1 MLYPLSYEG
10 GARQAVPGR
19 GAAATAIVAGAPNP
33 EPIPQRSRR
42 RARRAPPR
50 PPRPRKP
57 GTRHTQA
64 APNHSKRRSLGAGT
78 RANRAAPVSLTR

>member
-42 RARRAPPR
+42 RAPP
-50 PPRPRKP
+50 
-57 GTRHTQA
+57 
-64 APNHSKRRSLGAGT
+64 S
-78 RANRAAPVSLTR
+78 